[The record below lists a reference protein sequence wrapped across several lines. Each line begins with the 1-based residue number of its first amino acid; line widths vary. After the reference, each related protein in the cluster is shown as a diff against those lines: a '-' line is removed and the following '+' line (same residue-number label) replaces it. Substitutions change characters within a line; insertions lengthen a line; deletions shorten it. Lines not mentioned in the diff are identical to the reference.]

1 MDHANRL
8 TVARAPETRRM
19 KWRKNVFL
27 LAPDLKVIGEGNFN
41 AALEVLFESL
51 LHNLQT
57 GEL

>member
-1 MDHANRL
+1 
-8 TVARAPETRRM
+8 M

-51 LHNLQT
+51 RHNLKT